1 MQSLNS
7 SSAKRA
13 WIPVAAV
20 LMGTGWG
27 SNQFTPMLL
36 VYSRSMGLSTGTLEA
51 LFGAYAVGLIP
62 GLLIAGPLS
71 DANGR
76 RPIVLPAAAL
86 SLVASVTLV
95 AGAHTVALLFL
106 GRLLAGVSAGAV
118 FGAGTAWLREL
129 SLPPVGDAA
138 PATAARRA
146 AVAMTVGF
154 AFGPLISGLVAQW
167 APDPRLTAY
176 LPHIVLMVAVLA
188 AAGAAP
194 ETVAATPGRRLRLSV
209 PGVRHPRFRR
219 HVGPMAPWVFAA
231 PAVAFALM
239 PTVVGADHAADGV
252 ALTAVITAM
261 VALAGVLIQPLARR
275 LEAVAHGANAGTVG
289 LFVASAGLLLSAGA
303 AQAREIWLLV
313 PCGLVLGAAYGLILV
328 AGLLEVQRLAEDG
341 GLAGLTAAFYVL
353 TYLGFSAPYLLA
365 LASHVAGYPLLLGIV
380 ALLAAGSAVL
390 AHRGARADASESA
403 KPKPAMSTRSAAT
416 SSFVRSG

>member
-1 MQSLNS
+1 
-7 SSAKRA
+7 
-13 WIPVAAV
+13 VAAV

-36 VYSRSMGLSTGTLEA
+36 VYSHSMGLSTGTLEA

-71 DANGR
+71 DAYGR
-76 RPIVLPAAAL
+76 RLVVIPAAAL

-129 SLPPVGDAA
+129 SLPPVGDAE
-138 PATAARRA
+138 PASAARRA
-146 AVAMTVGF
+146 AVAMTIGF

-188 AAGAAP
+188 ASGAAP

-219 HVGPMAPWVFAA
+219 QVGPMAPWVFAA
-231 PAVAFALM
+231 PAVAFALL
-239 PTVVGADHAADGV
+239 PTVVGANHATDGV
-252 ALTAVITAM
+252 ALTAAITAM

-275 LEAVAHGANAGTVG
+275 LEAVAHGVNAGTVG

-303 AQAREIWLLV
+303 AEARQIWLLV

-328 AGLLEVQRLAEDG
+328 AGLLEVQRLAHDG

-365 LASHVAGYPLLLGIV
+365 LASHTVGYPLLLAIT
-380 ALLAAGSAVL
+380 AALAAITATLV
-390 AHRGARADASESA
+390 HRGTRSLAASSARPSE
-403 KPKPAMSTRSAAT
+403 AMSSSSVAT

>member
-1 MQSLNS
+1 LNS
-7 SSAKRA
+7 SRTNAA
-13 WIPVAAV
+13 WIPIAAV
-20 LMGTGWG
+20 LLGTGWG

-36 VYSRSMGLSTGTLEA
+36 VYSHSMGLGTGTLEA
-51 LFGAYAVGLIP
+51 LFGAYALGLIP

-71 DANGR
+71 DAYGR
-76 RPIVLPAAAL
+76 RPVVIPAAAL
-86 SLVASVTLV
+86 SLVASLTLV

-118 FGAGTAWLREL
+118 FGAGTAWLREA
-129 SLPPVGDAA
+129 SLPPFGDAGL
-138 PATAARRA
+138 ATAARRA
-146 AVAMTVGF
+146 AVAMTIGF
-154 AFGPLISGLVAQW
+154 ALGPLLSGLVAQW
-167 APDPRLTAY
+167 APQPGLTAY
-176 LPHIVLMVAVLA
+176 LPHIALMIAVLA

-194 ETVAATPGRRLRLSV
+194 ETVAVTPDRRLRLSV

-231 PAVAFALM
+231 PAVAFALL
-239 PTVVGADHAADGV
+239 PTVVGANHAADGV
-252 ALTAVITAM
+252 ALTAAITAM

-275 LEAVAHGANAGTVG
+275 LEAVASGPNAGTVG

-303 AQAREIWLLV
+303 AQARQIWLLV

-353 TYLGFSAPYLLA
+353 TYLGFAAPYLLA
-365 LASHVAGYPLLLGIV
+365 LGSHVAGYPLLLMIAA
-380 ALLAAGSAVL
+380 ALALGTATVLSRRANPRPESAVWG
-390 AHRGARADASESA
+390 R
-403 KPKPAMSTRSAAT
+403 
-416 SSFVRSG
+416 